1 MTVITKKRI
10 DEETKKKENEGG
22 WFGFFKQ
29 KKVEEVKNED
39 DVLSSEEIER
49 VYKTLY
55 DKFLKN
61 DSLDDEKS
69 IEFKNIKTMK
79 IELIVQKGGLNL
91 INKDTKMNLF
101 FKDCSFRMNKFA
113 DEKLCIEARTNDF
126 GLKMQADQHYE
137 VIEKMDESE
146 VFWEMK
152 YLSFSPG
159 NEIDS
164 SLDLKINPIKVVYEG
179 SFIKSIV
186 SFFKNDSDLQLKEQ
200 AAEKWTD
207 FKEGAHQQIQE
218 SMKAGKKDVK
228 ISISSPILLIPLQVN
243 NPNSKLWAINLGDF
257 LLESETPKDSYEY
270 YKFEVSTVMIKFY
283 QEYTIWE
290 RCARFEIQRRKVT
303 KLNIIASAIE
313 IPKTTIE
320 MMLGFAKFYQEY
332 TIWERCARFEIQR
345 RKVTKLNII
354 ASAIEIPKTTIE
366 SNNFTLLEEFR
377 IDWQLAINKSN
388 KTKKGRSDVEVMVN
402 SSPIN
407 INMNDEIYNHLV
419 NIHRWFTYENP
430 EDIAKGMIDE
440 KSKIINNSTLIST
453 IK

>member
-1 MTVITKKRI
+1 MIPPDKKREYETKFIKLFKSYLLNEGYNKDELHHIIIAVSQEDLEKWVTVITKKRI

-91 INKDTKMNLF
+91 INKGTKMNLF

-283 QEYTIWE
+283 QEYTIW
-290 RCARFEIQRRKVT
+290 F
-303 KLNIIASAIE
+303 
-313 IPKTTIE
+313 KT
-320 MMLGFAKFYQEY
+320 MG
-332 TIWERCARFEIQR
+332 
-345 RKVTKLNII
+345 N
-354 ASAIEIPKTTIE
+354 
-366 SNNFTLLEEFR
+366 
-377 IDWQLAINKSN
+377 
-388 KTKKGRSDVEVMVN
+388 
-402 SSPIN
+402 
-407 INMNDEIYNHLV
+407 
-419 NIHRWFTYENP
+419 
-430 EDIAKGMIDE
+430 
-440 KSKIINNSTLIST
+440 
-453 IK
+453 